1 MHRRF
6 CSFFRWLSL
15 KKEDN
20 FFSINIL
27 KPKISSPTNIS
38 HEPGVKGV
46 IKARNPKTMQI
57 IPVRIPPTRK
67 IIPNVFLKI
76 LFIYRQN
83 FTRQTYG
90 GFTLIVS
97 VVSGG
102 RDKMFMRVFILSV
115 PGSPT
120 LTVYFPCLK
129 TLGLYDEPLMRSM

>member
-6 CSFFRWLSL
+6 CSLFRWLSL

-20 FFSINIL
+20 FFSNNIL
-27 KPKISSPTNIS
+27 RPKISSPTNIS
-38 HEPGVKGV
+38 HEPGEKGV
-46 IKARNPKTMQI
+46 IKARKPST
-57 IPVRIPPTRK
+57 TK

-83 FTRQTYG
+83 
-90 GFTLIVS
+90 FTLIVS

-129 TLGLYDEPLMRSM
+129 TLGLYNEPLMRSV